1 MKSVS
6 ASVTREN
13 LASVVALL
21 RAQGAGFVSV
31 GSGPARSSSADL
43 DAPGCPPVASE
54 DGPGLARLDVLC
66 EDAALPAVLRIIG
79 TVVHTH
85 ALGPQG
91 VCVSDIDR
99 AALAS
104 PAVSLSLSHV
114 MGAERP
120 PEFSA

>member
-31 GSGPARSSSADL
+31 GQRSSPADP
-43 DAPGCPPVASE
+43 DAPVSPSVASE
-54 DGPGLARLDVLC
+54 DAPGLTRLDVLC

-85 ALGPQG
+85 ALGTQG
-91 VCVSDIDR
+91 VRIWDVDR
-99 AALAS
+99 TALAS
-104 PAVSLSLSHV
+104 PALPLSLSPRD
-114 MGAERP
+114 GR
-120 PEFSA
+120 